1 MFELFSTQ
9 LDSVAFAND
18 LKKNVESFMALD
30 FQFCTL
36 LDVDMQGSVFEIL
49 FLEKVYICD
58 KKLPLLRDAISE
70 DV

>member
-1 MFELFSTQ
+1 
-9 LDSVAFAND
+9 
-18 LKKNVESFMALD
+18 MALD

-36 LDVDMQGSVFEIL
+36 LDVDMQGSVFDIL

>member
-1 MFELFSTQ
+1 
-9 LDSVAFAND
+9 
-18 LKKNVESFMALD
+18 MALD

-36 LDVDMQGSVFEIL
+36 LDVDMQGSVFDIL
-49 FLEKVYICD
+49 FLVKVYICD